1 MARNDTRKKGTSL
14 AKGPVGLLGAAMLA
28 WGILNLVLGGNGFGS
43 SPVDGTVQGESFLG
57 FEGNGW
63 TNLLWIAAGALLLF
77 GAPLHWGAKT
87 MALLVGLALGAA
99 SVIAL
104 VDGDDVFG
112 IFAANGLTKLAW
124 GASAAALLIF
134 SLLPR
139 VGRDK
144 GRKHDADLD
153 RDRDRARDRVGDH
166 DRDRDLAAP
175 APQRERVVERE
186 TVATPVREPVA
197 GETHVDRPG
206 RFARARDEVTEHL
219 PGQRTSGTD
228 HDRQVVAPADGD
240 GPRDHGRGPVR

>member
-1 MARNDTRKKGTSL
+1 MARTEPRKKGTSL

-28 WGILNLVLGGNGFGS
+28 WGILNLVLGGNSFTS
-43 SPVDGTVQGESFLG
+43 SPMDGTVQGESFLG

-63 TNLLWIAAGALLLF
+63 TNLLWIGAGALLLF

-99 SVIAL
+99 SVISL

-124 GASAAALLIF
+124 GAAAAVLLLL

-139 VGRDK
+139 VGKDK
-144 GRKHDADLD
+144 GRRDDAD
-153 RDRDRARDRVGDH
+153 RG
-166 DRDRDLAAP
+166 RDRDLATPAP
-175 APQRERVVERE
+175 PQRERVVERE
-186 TVATPVREPVA
+186 RVATPVREPVA
-197 GETHVDRPG
+197 GDTQVDRPG
-206 RFARARDEVTEHL
+206 RFTRAREEVTEHL
-219 PGQRTSGTD
+219 PGQRASNTE

-240 GPRDHGRGPVR
+240 GPRDHGRGPGR

>member
-1 MARNDTRKKGTSL
+1 MARTDSRKKGTSL
-14 AKGPVGLLGAAMLA
+14 AKGPVGLLGAAMVA
-28 WGILNLVLGGNGFGS
+28 WGILNLVLGGNGFTS

-124 GASAAALLIF
+124 GASAVVLLVL

-139 VGRDK
+139 VGKDK
-144 GRKHDADLD
+144 GRHDDVVD
-153 RDRDRARDRVGDH
+153 RH
-166 DRDRDLAAP
+166 DRDRLATTP
-175 APQRERVVERE
+175 APSPARERVIERE
-186 TVATPVREPVA
+186 RVATPVREPVA
-197 GETHVDRPG
+197 RDTEVDRPG
-206 RFARARDEVTEHL
+206 RITRAREEVTEHL
-219 PGQRTSGTD
+219 PGQRSAGTE
-228 HDRQVVAPADGD
+228 HTREVVAPADGD

>member
-1 MARNDTRKKGTSL
+1 MARTDSRKKGTSL
-14 AKGPVGLLGAAMLA
+14 AKGPVGLLGAAMVA
-28 WGILNLVLGGNGFGS
+28 WGILNLVLGGNGFTS

-124 GASAAALLIF
+124 GASAVALLIF

-144 GRKHDADLD
+144 GRRHDVD
-153 RDRDRARDRVGDH
+153 VDH
-166 DRDRDLAAP
+166 DRDRDRDVVAP
-175 APQRERVVERE
+175 APTRERVVERE
-186 TVATPVREPVA
+186 TVATPVREPI
-197 GETHVDRPG
+197 GQDTHVDRPG
-206 RFARARDEVTEHL
+206 RFSRGREEVTEHL
-219 PGQRTSGTD
+219 PGQRSAGTE
-228 HDRQVVAPADGD
+228 HTREVVAPADGD